1 MDYLWHD
8 RTGWPSSRTAP
19 PIKDS
24 VAHQSQDSV
33 AHQSQDSVAPSVL
46 ENNAQAA
53 TSAVSTAA
61 HDGPATAGATGKDGE
76 TPPRPLFHPVKVDS
90 VHAEMD
96 RLRLELW
103 AARIECSEL
112 RGQLEA
118 RSERALEEERAA
130 GARGAREEAQR
141 QVEELRG
148 EVAAARR
155 ETERARRYHEE
166 EVAVLLGAHRDKE
179 ALWQRKEVELE
190 HELRHLRHRLT
201 DSRNALSVA
210 EACAQGVREEGS
222 SAVAV
227 LRGQLAGA
235 LRAAAERE
243 REQREAMALVDGDL
257 ARLQAQADA
266 AAQREELAV
275 ALIDR
280 LRDDN
285 EALRAALHRREEG
298 GRGSVGAGSGW
309 VEQERSRWQADG
321 AAERVEEAVEG
332 KCVEQVP
339 GGAAWRDMVQ
349 RSKAEAPLGDGS
361 GDADGDAKKGE
372 AARRSRDN
380 AGGDSSGAHRGQAAA
395 GGGGAGRAEMAAGSK
410 AWGRGGA
417 CEGAGDGR
425 VRASAV
431 GAEEPGATE
440 PGGDS
445 DACDA
450 LEAHDDSAG
459 RVEETQGREYES
471 TYTLPVPRK
480 GAWSRAKEAVAR
492 YYDSSGG
499 EGEGEEQRE
508 REVEQALEE
517 NGRLQEQVRALQAQ
531 VARSQRA
538 VASQGRVRQR
548 VLQLRVCLELT
559 TKVVD
564 VKDRALEVAVQ
575 RARAA
580 EARCAHLD
588 RQLQLQ
594 HQLTSRGAA
603 GPAAPAAVCERC
615 STPAAIGAE
624 GSGGIREK
632 GLASGCRVAEIG
644 AVDEEGGQGGRE
656 TGAGS
661 RQHEGVRRGEAS
673 PDGAGGADEEVGVA
687 AVEADQ
693 ADQAV
698 STGGSSRRAGT
709 ARRGRGRVRG
719 GSEAGGEGEEWP
731 AVGLKELQARR
742 DELLIAMHGLR
753 ERAALA
759 AEMGLRAAAV
769 LGRRGSDKRGQV
781 REMLAEV
788 EGEAD
793 EARALIERTERIVH
807 RMAALERRGKALER
821 KMETKRVKLVHVENK
836 FGLAP
841 RSAGVKVACFS
852 WKMLFQ

>member
-275 ALIDR
+275 ALIDQ

-298 GRGSVGAGSGW
+298 GR
-309 VEQERSRWQADG
+309 
-321 AAERVEEAVEG
+321 AVWG
-332 KCVEQVP
+332 
-339 GGAAWRDMVQ
+339 R
-349 RSKAEAPLGDGS
+349 
-361 GDADGDAKKGE
+361 
-372 AARRSRDN
+372 
-380 AGGDSSGAHRGQAAA
+380 AA
-395 GGGGAGRAEMAAGSK
+395 GGWSRNAADGKQMERRRGLRRRWKGSVLSRSQEAQRGETWFREARQKLHLAMAVAMLMVMQKKGKQRGAAATMRVETAVGPTEGK
-410 AWGRGGA
+410 LQQ
-417 CEGAGDGR
+417 GAGDGR